1 LISHVR
7 FVTSANGNIIGC
19 GQSNVGLYPTVK
31 ADGGM
36 ICEISDDGNL
46 MWEKYYI
53 VKSNQFQ
60 SFFQDID
67 TSQFGGYILAGGY
80 WNTVQDNWLMSTDRM
95 GCIGPDSS
103 GVLQPVNFEFEVNN
117 SIATLLTYPNP
128 RPPLHPNPG
137 YIRPAS
143 LSCF

>member
-1 LISHVR
+1 
-7 FVTSANGNIIGC
+7 
-19 GQSNVGLYPTVK
+19 VK